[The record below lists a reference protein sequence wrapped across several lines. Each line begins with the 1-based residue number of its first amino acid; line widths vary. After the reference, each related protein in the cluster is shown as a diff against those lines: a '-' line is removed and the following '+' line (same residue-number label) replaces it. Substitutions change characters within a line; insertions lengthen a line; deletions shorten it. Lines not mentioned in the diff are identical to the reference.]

1 MQALHRQKFR
11 LTHDALYN
19 LHELAYDMNEF
30 FFQIATFPD
39 LVVICGLKPIL
50 KEINRLLQLSGM
62 KSYHQLLSYDTTV
75 DFYVSALLFRNVL
88 FKKSPVMPAMF
99 LVHERKLHSTH
110 VQMMEVIA
118 SQLPSLV
125 QGSSRIPMV
134 TDDEKGFV
142 QAVDKVLHNVRRF
155 YCWNHVINATKLWL
169 RRHGATSS
177 EVPVYVSHLRE
188 LFHHESRQGYDC
200 HLEEV
205 KGNWSEAFLSY
216 YMTEI
221 HNKVGRLDCIIASV
235 IFFIMYYRQLILCA
249 GGI

>member
-30 FFQIATFPD
+30 FQIATFPD
-39 LVVICGLKPIL
+39 LVVICGLKPML

-62 KSYHQLLSYDTTV
+62 KSYHQLLSYDTTFQLV

-110 VQMMEVIA
+110 IQMMEVIA

-142 QAVDKVLHNVRRF
+142 QAVDKVLH
-155 YCWNHVINATKLWL
+155 HVINATKLWL

-188 LFHHESRQGYDC
+188 LFHQESRQGYYC
-200 HLEEV
+200 YLEEV

-221 HNKVGRLDCIIASV
+221 HNKVGRLDCIIACNLFHNV
-235 IFFIMYYRQLILCA
+235 F
-249 GGI
+249 